1 MEDEKQRPMKKTTI
15 DCEKMVRNIRDSL
28 YLETKDMTHDE
39 LIAFYNRPTRP
50 DESTSDQKRKT
61 KAE

>member
-1 MEDEKQRPMKKTTI
+1 MKKTTI